1 MRNYLIDMDG
11 VIVRGD
17 ELVSGADAFVDRLH
31 QRQIKFIIFTN
42 NPMSTPFD
50 LQHRLQRIGIRLSED
65 HIYTS
70 AMATADFLE
79 SQLPRGSAFV
89 LGESGL
95 TEALHAAGYAL
106 SDHVPDYVVL
116 GETTTFSFARIT
128 QAIRLVA
135 GGARFIAT
143 NPDASSP
150 SESGPTPGCGAIAAM
165 IEAATGVHPYSIGK
179 PNPLMMRTALR
190 RLRAHLENTAVIGDR
205 MDTDIRVGLETGMET
220 ILVLTGVTSGDMVSH
235 FPYRPTRIVE
245 SVADL
250 ERDGDPS

>member
-17 ELVSGADAFVDRLH
+17 ELISGADAFIDRLH
-31 QRQIKFIIFTN
+31 QRGVKFIIFTN
-42 NPMSTPFD
+42 NPMYTPFD
-50 LQHRLQRIGIRLSED
+50 LQHRLQRIGIRVSED

-70 AMATADFLE
+70 AMATADFLAAQRPK
-79 SQLPRGSAFV
+79 SSAFV

-95 TEALHAAGYAL
+95 TEALHAAGFAL
-106 SDHVPDYVVL
+106 SDYAPDYVVL
-116 GETTTFSFARIT
+116 GETTTFSYARIT

-143 NPDASSP
+143 NPDCSSP
-150 SESGPTPGCGAIAAM
+150 GEGGITPGCGAIAAL
-165 IEAATGVHPYSIGK
+165 IESATGVHPYYIGK

-190 RLRAHLENTAVIGDR
+190 RLGAHSENTAVVGDR

-220 ILVLTGVTSGDMVSH
+220 ILVLTGVTSRDMVSR

-245 SVADL
+245 SVANL
-250 ERDGDPS
+250 ERDEVAS